1 MTPGSGDGM
10 KGMMH
15 HGSYSEPSLLHGAE
29 SVESIRTYTS
39 IYDAMYALLSNGLNS
54 LSWHLPDDH
63 QIMAS
68 SGSRS

>member
-1 MTPGSGDGM
+1 MVATMSP
-10 KGMMH
+10 
-15 HGSYSEPSLLHGAE
+15 LLHGAE
-29 SVESIRTYTS
+29 SVESIRTYHS
-39 IYDAMYALLSNGLNS
+39 IYDAEYAVLSNGLNS